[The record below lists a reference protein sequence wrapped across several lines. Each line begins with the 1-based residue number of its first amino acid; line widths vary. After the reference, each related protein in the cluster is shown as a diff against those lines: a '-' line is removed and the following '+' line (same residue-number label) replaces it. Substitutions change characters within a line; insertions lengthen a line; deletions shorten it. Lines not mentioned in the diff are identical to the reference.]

1 MLSFQTKQPVIPSS
15 KQTCQ
20 DTQEQLTQEPDHLDS
35 RDILVQQELL
45 HQVKDMLEGRV
56 PHLRVK
62 DIQGLL
68 LKAILELEHLPGPK
82 GTQEL
87 GLHLDNKDTEE
98 HLLLTRDMVVE
109 HLLKAMAD
117 SNSNNR
123 HMVEQLLHL
132 NRVVDMLE
140 DLQ

>member
-1 MLSFQTKQPVIPSS
+1 MQVLLP
-15 KQTCQ
+15 
-20 DTQEQLTQEPDHLDS
+20 LD

-45 HQVKDMLEGRV
+45 HQAKVMLEGRV
-56 PHLRVK
+56 SHLRVK
-62 DIQGLL
+62 AIQGLL

-82 GTQEL
+82 DTLEL

-98 HLLLTRDMVVE
+98 QLLLTRDMVEE
-109 HLLKAMAD
+109 HLLKAMGD

-123 HMVEQLLHL
+123 DMEEQLLHL
-132 NRVVDMLE
+132 NKVVDMVEE